1 MPGES
6 VYLCT
11 YSQGNERVTGRVRAW
26 DGRDAAQLFA
36 TELEAE
42 GSGRRV
48 APEEVRAVK
57 TRPPGR
63 PQPSRASASRGPR
76 RRASGK
82 PPSVTP
88 NGRP

>member
-1 MPGES
+1 MQVES

-36 TELEAE
+36 AELEAE

-57 TRPPGR
+57 TQPLDRPR
-63 PQPSRASASRGPR
+63 PSRVSASRGPR

-82 PPSVTP
+82 SP
-88 NGRP
+88 R